1 MTINNM
7 SKRKV
12 NEMRKQ
18 ELQSYIDRYRDELVN
33 NVIPFWQTHSPDRV
47 HGGFYN
53 YLGRDGKVLHTDKN
67 VRQLGRQV
75 LLYARAYTEIE
86 KRPEW
91 LALARNGIEF
101 IEKYCFDDR
110 DGRTYYEVTEDGRP
124 VRKRRYVV
132 TEHYTVMAYIQL
144 FLATGEEQWKQKAEK
159 LYKTIMMYYYNPELL
174 PPKFYPAR
182 KVKAHNIPMIISCT
196 SILMRKLGGDT
207 SLYDRTIET
216 CFKEVYGTFMNYE
229 KKALLEI
236 VNADG
241 SFLETPEGRT
251 INPGHSIETS
261 WFTLEE
267 AKFQHDPELMKQGLQ
282 ALDWALEW
290 GWDKEYGG
298 IIYFRNV
305 DEAEGHEP
313 DQYEHELKLWWPQ
326 NEAIYAT
333 LLAYSLTGE
342 ERYLEWFKRIETYF
356 YSHFPDHE
364 YGEIFKYL
372 RRDGTLSSTMKG
384 TRWAGMFHHPRMLF
398 NLINLMEEMK
408 KKAE

>member
-1 MTINNM
+1 
-7 SKRKV
+7 
-12 NEMRKQ
+12 
-18 ELQSYIDRYRDELVN
+18 
-33 NVIPFWQTHSPDRV
+33 
-47 HGGFYN
+47 
-53 YLGRDGKVLHTDKN
+53 
-67 VRQLGRQV
+67 
-75 LLYARAYTEIE
+75 
-86 KRPEW
+86 
-91 LALARNGIEF
+91 
-101 IEKYCFDDR
+101 
-110 DGRTYYEVTEDGRP
+110 
-124 VRKRRYVV
+124 
-132 TEHYTVMAYIQL
+132 
-144 FLATGEEQWKQKAEK
+144 
-159 LYKTIMMYYYNPELL
+159 
-174 PPKFYPAR
+174 
-182 KVKAHNIPMIISCT
+182 
-196 SILMRKLGGDT
+196 
-207 SLYDRTIET
+207 
-216 CFKEVYGTFMNYE
+216 MNYE

>member
-1 MTINNM
+1 M
-7 SKRKV
+7 K
-12 NEMRKQ
+12 KQ
-18 ELQSYIDRYRDELVN
+18 ELETRIERYRSELIDN
-33 NVIPFWQTHSPDRV
+33 IIPWWQKYSPDRV

-67 VRQLGRQV
+67 VRQQGRSV
-75 LLYARAYTEIE
+75 LLYAHAYNQLE

-91 LALARNGIEF
+91 LELALNGIDF
-101 IEKYCFDDR
+101 IEKYCLDER

-124 VRKRRYVV
+124 VRKRRYVI
-132 TEHYTVMAYIQL
+132 TEHYTIMSYIEL
-144 FLATGEEQWKQKAEK
+144 YLATGDVQWKNKAEK
-159 LYKTIMMYYYNPELL
+159 LYKTVMMYYYNPELL

-207 SLYDRTIET
+207 SLYDRTIAN
-216 CFKEVYGTFMNYE
+216 CFKEVYSTFMNYE

-267 AKFQHDPELMKQGLQ
+267 AKYQKDTDLMKMGLQ
-282 ALDWALEW
+282 ALDWALDW

-305 DEAEGHEP
+305 DEAQGHEP

-333 LLAYSLTGE
+333 FLAYSMTGE
-342 ERYLEWFKRIETYF
+342 Q
-356 YSHFPDHE
+356 
-364 YGEIFKYL
+364 KYL
-372 RRDGTLSSTMKG
+372 D
-384 TRWAGMFHHPRMLF
+384 WF
-398 NLINLMEEMK
+398 NPEIQVF
-408 KKAE
+408 